1 MSMKRILSL
10 LLTCCL
16 LFSSFSFSGNQM
28 VVNAEEDTTSGTT
41 TEAQT
46 VPEGYTAIR
55 TIDDLYG
62 INNGPSG
69 KYILMND
76 LDISEETSKG
86 GSWDT
91 GHGWTPLDE
100 FTGTLDGNGKRII
113 GMHIYG
119 SLSGKYAGLFSSLGA
134 NAEIKNLGMV
144 DVDIDLDSSW
154 DVGAL
159 AGYGSSTAVVNNCY
173 VSGNIKSSVS
183 YETYKYYYVSGFIGT
198 GSKLSNCINRASIE
212 NTYSEQYAENAYG
225 IARGATCNNC
235 INMGSSYYAITSGGS
250 TDCYFS
256 TGSCKRYYTSG
267 ETQKTETQLKQKT
280 TYTGYDFDNTWE
292 IDPKCSSYL
301 YIQLKNNRIVRVAE
315 LELTSKPTKTTY
327 YQGDKLDL
335 TGGKVTITYE
345 DGTSAESELTS
356 SMLDSE
362 TADTIGTQTVTAC
375 VGGKT
380 VSFDITVSK
389 PKNAFTKE
397 LTCPDVEYDG
407 SAYSSADA
415 SAKFGTVEYYYS
427 ASGDASGDG
436 TYTTKAP
443 SDMGTYYVY
452 AKVAET
458 EAYYGIE
465 SEKKTFQINYPK
477 AAVSADA
484 LIKEIGTVKY
494 TLDSKKK
501 IEKARKAYDAL
512 TTAQKALIDEETT
525 KALTDAE
532 AAYKAFDE
540 EAETK
545 VPEGYIPIRTID
557 DLFGINEDPSGKY
570 ILMTDL
576 DISEE
581 TSKGGSWD
589 TGHGWT
595 PLDEF
600 TGTLDGNGKRIIG
613 MHIYGSLSGKY
624 AGLFSSL
631 GANAEIK
638 NLGMVDVDI
647 DLDSSWDVGA
657 LAGYGSSTAV
667 VNNCYVSGNIKSSVS
682 YETYKYYY
690 VSGFIGTGSKLS
702 NCINRAS
709 IENTYS
715 EQYAENAYGI
725 ARGAT
730 CNNCIN
736 MGSSY
741 YAITSGGSTDCYFS
755 TESCK
760 YYHSSGETE
769 KTEAQLKQKTTYT
782 GYDFDNTWEIDSDCS
797 YQYIQLKDNRIV
809 RVEDLELTSV
819 PTKKT
824 YIQGD
829 KLDLT
834 GGSVKVTYEDGKEK
848 KTAITADRVSGYDMH
863 KIGKQNVTVTYGDKS
878 QTFEIEVKGIPVTSL
893 VIPETL
899 EVYRSKLY
907 QFEPEIKPDDAT
919 DKMITWKSEDESI
932 ASVDGNGLLK
942 ANKKGTTKIT
952 ATTANGLKKECRVTV
967 LVAST
972 QVELNETELELYRG
986 DSATLTAQIAP
997 SETTDTISWESSNPA
1012 VAEVTD
1018 GNVVAKSAGIATITA
1033 YTQSGVSEKCMV
1045 SVYKYT
1051 PELSITTYRYTKLLE
1066 DGAFKLDGI
1075 YTDSDGKI
1083 VYSVTKGSDVISVDE
1098 AGNVTPLKKGE
1109 AIITVSSAETDT
1121 YYQSEP
1127 QTITI
1132 TITSNQSTNT
1142 TKPNATNQNTVPS
1155 QNNKNSNASNNTSTS
1170 SSNSNAAAIAK
1181 VKKIKAKIKKA
1192 KSVKKRYVSFSL
1204 KGKAGCDGYQLQ
1216 WSTKKS
1222 MKGAK
1227 KGSTTQNSGYIGKL
1241 KKGKTYYIR
1250 VRVYKAIGGKYYYGK
1265 WSNKKKVKLNK

>member
-1 MSMKRILSL
+1 MKRILSL

-28 VVNAEEDTTSGTT
+28 VVNAEEGTTPGTT
-41 TEAQT
+41 TGAQT

-62 INNGPSG
+62 INNDPSG

-91 GHGWTPLDE
+91 GNGWTPLKQ

-113 GMHIYG
+113 GMHMYG
-119 SLSGKYAGLFSSLGA
+119 SSLTYVGLFSGLGA
-134 NAEIKNLGMV
+134 GAEIKNLGMV
-144 DVDIDLDSSW
+144 DVDISVDASY
-154 DVGAL
+154 VGAL
-159 AGYGSSTAVVNNCY
+159 AGKSYGGENSKATVINNCY
-173 VSGNIKSSVS
+173 VSGTIVGKSG
-183 YETYKYYYVSGFIGT
+183 YNSGFVGGVGYYNGT
-198 GSKLSNCINRASIE
+198 KV
-212 NTYSEQYAENAYG
+212 
-225 IARGATCNNC
+225 NNC
-235 INMGSSYYAITSGGS
+235 INLAKIEADNS
-250 TDCYFS
+250 TYGFGENLDCYNCITVGKS
-256 TGSCKRYYTSG
+256 NHAINGTDNSSITKDCYYLKSSASNSNGATS
-267 ETQKTETQLKQKT
+267 KTETQLKQKT

-292 IDPKCSSYL
+292 IDSNCSSYP
-301 YIQLKNNRIVRVAE
+301 YIQLKKNRIVRVAE
-315 LELTSKPTKTTY
+315 LELTSKPTKITY

-335 TGGKVTITYE
+335 AGGKVKITYE
-345 DGTSAESELTS
+345 DGMSAEPELTS
-356 SMLDSE
+356 SMLDSD
-362 TADTIGTQTVTAC
+362 TADTIGTQMVTVYA
-375 VGGKT
+375 GGKT
-380 VSFDITVSK
+380 VSFDITVIK
-389 PKNAFTKE
+389 PKNEFTKE
-397 LTCPDVEYDG
+397 LICPDVEYDG
-407 SAYSSADA
+407 SAYSFADA

-427 ASGDASGDG
+427 ASGDGI
-436 TYTTKAP
+436 YTTKAP
-443 SDMGTYYVY
+443 SDMGTYHVY

-465 SEKKTFQINYPK
+465 SEKKTFKINYPK

-532 AAYKAFDE
+532 ATYKAFDE

-545 VPEGYIPIRTID
+545 VPEGYQPIRTIE
-557 DLFGINEDPSGKY
+557 DLNGINNDPAGKY

-595 PLDEF
+595 PLNQF

-613 MHIYGSLSGKY
+613 MHMYGSSLTY
-624 AGLFSSL
+624 VGLFSGL
-631 GANAEIK
+631 GAGAEIK

-647 DLDSSWDVGA
+647 SVDASYVGA
-657 LAGYGSSTAV
+657 LAGKSYGGENSKATV
-667 VNNCYVSGNIKSSVS
+667 INNCYVSGTIVGKSG
-682 YETYKYYY
+682 YN
-690 VSGFIGTGSKLS
+690 SGFVGGVGYYNGTKV
-702 NCINRAS
+702 
-709 IENTYS
+709 
-715 EQYAENAYGI
+715 
-725 ARGAT
+725 
-730 CNNCIN
+730 NNCIN
-736 MGSSY
+736 L
-741 YAITSGGSTDCYFS
+741 AKIEADNSTYGFGENLDCYNCITVGKS
-755 TESCK
+755 DHAINGTDNSSITKDC
-760 YYHSSGETE
+760 YYLKSSASKSNGATM
-769 KTEAQLKQKTTYT
+769 KTADQLKKSETYT
-782 GYDFDNTWEIDSDCS
+782 GYDFDNTWEIDPDCS
-797 YQYIQLKDNRIV
+797 YPYIQLKDNRIV
-809 RVEDLELTSV
+809 RVEDLELTSI

-834 GGSVKVTYEDGKEK
+834 GGSVKVTYEDGNEK

-907 QFEPEIKPDDAT
+907 QFEPEIKPDNAT

-942 ANKKGTTKIT
+942 ANKKGTTKII
-952 ATTANGLKKECRVTV
+952 ATTANGLKKECTVTV

-972 QVELNETELELYRG
+972 KVKLNETELVLYRG

-1018 GNVVAKSAGIATITA
+1018 GTVVAKSAGIATITA

-1045 SVYKYT
+1045 TVNKYT

-1142 TKPNATNQNTVPS
+1142 TNPNTTNQNTVPS

-1227 KGSTTQNSGYIGKL
+1227 KGLTTQNSGYIGKL

>member
-1 MSMKRILSL
+1 M
-10 LLTCCL
+10 
-16 LFSSFSFSGNQM
+16 
-28 VVNAEEDTTSGTT
+28 
-41 TEAQT
+41 
-46 VPEGYTAIR
+46 
-55 TIDDLYG
+55 
-62 INNGPSG
+62 
-69 KYILMND
+69 
-76 LDISEETSKG
+76 
-86 GSWDT
+86 
-91 GHGWTPLDE
+91 
-100 FTGTLDGNGKRII
+100 
-113 GMHIYG
+113 YG

-144 DVDIDLDSSW
+144 DVDIDLDSSK

-183 YETYKYYYVSGFIGT
+183 YNSYSYYYYVSGFIGT

-212 NTYSEQYAENAYG
+212 NTYSTEYEENAYG

-250 TDCYFS
+250 TDCYF
-256 TGSCKRYYTSG
+256 R
-267 ETQKTETQLKQKT
+267 
-280 TYTGYDFDNTWE
+280 
-292 IDPKCSSYL
+292 
-301 YIQLKNNRIVRVAE
+301 
-315 LELTSKPTKTTY
+315 
-327 YQGDKLDL
+327 
-335 TGGKVTITYE
+335 
-345 DGTSAESELTS
+345 
-356 SMLDSE
+356 
-362 TADTIGTQTVTAC
+362 
-375 VGGKT
+375 
-380 VSFDITVSK
+380 
-389 PKNAFTKE
+389 
-397 LTCPDVEYDG
+397 
-407 SAYSSADA
+407 
-415 SAKFGTVEYYYS
+415 
-427 ASGDASGDG
+427 
-436 TYTTKAP
+436 
-443 SDMGTYYVY
+443 
-452 AKVAET
+452 
-458 EAYYGIE
+458 
-465 SEKKTFQINYPK
+465 
-477 AAVSADA
+477 
-484 LIKEIGTVKY
+484 
-494 TLDSKKK
+494 
-501 IEKARKAYDAL
+501 
-512 TTAQKALIDEETT
+512 
-525 KALTDAE
+525 
-532 AAYKAFDE
+532 
-540 EAETK
+540 
-545 VPEGYIPIRTID
+545 
-557 DLFGINEDPSGKY
+557 
-570 ILMTDL
+570 
-576 DISEE
+576 
-581 TSKGGSWD
+581 
-589 TGHGWT
+589 
-595 PLDEF
+595 
-600 TGTLDGNGKRIIG
+600 
-613 MHIYGSLSGKY
+613 
-624 AGLFSSL
+624 
-631 GANAEIK
+631 
-638 NLGMVDVDI
+638 
-647 DLDSSWDVGA
+647 
-657 LAGYGSSTAV
+657 
-667 VNNCYVSGNIKSSVS
+667 
-682 YETYKYYY
+682 
-690 VSGFIGTGSKLS
+690 
-702 NCINRAS
+702 
-709 IENTYS
+709 
-715 EQYAENAYGI
+715 
-725 ARGAT
+725 
-730 CNNCIN
+730 
-736 MGSSY
+736 
-741 YAITSGGSTDCYFS
+741 

-760 YYHSSGETE
+760 YYHSGGETE

-782 GYDFDNTWEIDSDCS
+782 GYDFDNTWEIDPDCS
-797 YQYIQLKDNRIV
+797 YPYIQLKDNRIV
-809 RVEDLELTSV
+809 RVEDLELTSI

-834 GGSVKVTYEDGKEK
+834 GGSVKVTYEDGNEK

-907 QFEPEIKPDDAT
+907 QFEPEIKPDNAT

-932 ASVDGNGLLK
+932 ASVDGKGLLK

-952 ATTANGLKKECRVTV
+952 ATTANGLQKECTVTV

-972 QVELNETELELYRG
+972 QVKLDETELVLYRG

-1018 GNVVAKSAGIATITA
+1018 GTVIAKSAGIATITA

-1045 SVYKYT
+1045 TVNKYT

-1142 TKPNATNQNTVPS
+1142 TNQNTTTS